1 MATSMTS
8 SAKPYTTHWSFTTA
22 LSSAVLEW
30 LLIIF
35 LFVNAL
41 FSFLLTKFSRYCKLQ
56 MPCLLCSR
64 LDHVFRGEKSG
75 YLWDL
80 ICGHHKLEISNL
92 VLCHAHNKLVD
103 VRGLCETCLFS
114 FATINKSNAETYRL
128 LVGKLGEDTL
138 CGFDQ
143 DPLIEGHKICSSS
156 IRHCSCCNE
165 PWVLRSHPP
174 KLIQTKSVGF
184 EAAEFDAPLSVVV
197 GLDQDDLKKRRE
209 KPSVPVRASNPRNSE
224 RDSLSHVGYTELKV
238 NSDTESEVLYSDDD
252 GDGDGSALLRE
263 TDASKDDHAI
273 QSSHLEPLI
282 ITLADVLATENLII
296 ADSAPEASSSTSL
309 VQLNSIDVHGSTSG
323 STIVVIKNGLEEFNW
338 QQPNSKAS
346 SPAPTEA
353 DSKANSNTPNDLIS
367 LDDVTPSS
375 NTLETTIEVSKECL
389 DLRRNNEVARTPVVE
404 FGSFGEINDERTAP
418 TTSSKFDL
426 ETKPISGDSAQQASD
441 LLDLGDAYKI
451 AVGNRGRQLSGV
463 LVEQWVGKDS
473 SRLSEDLKLLFSQLS
488 GTRGIEQ
495 SMNEKSPKFS
505 VNTGELKTA
514 DVSYS
519 TGMKILQKCVSLEK
533 NESGLSV
540 DGSTFQKRIALERN
554 VSGLSLD
561 ASAPQTTS
569 LSLDG
574 STLQNR
580 TSLERNESGFS
591 LDGSTL
597 QKRISLERNESG
609 LSLDG
614 SIVSELEG
622 ESLIDRLKRQIEHDR
637 KHMSAL
643 YKELEEERNASAVA
657 VNQAMAM
664 ITKLQEEKA
673 TVHMEALQCLR
684 LMEEQSEYDMEG
696 LQKANDLL
704 AEKEKEMQDLEA
716 ELEFYRNKYPNESIL
731 ENVAEETCDMKAI
744 DIGIDHSESLS
755 VENSASVLRNSATAK
770 LDICD
775 KVEEKQT
782 QLGNSNTGA
791 MKNEL
796 FELEDERSYVLQCLK
811 NLEKKLYLLSSNGV
825 FLENGEYPKNEGD
838 GKSELKESNF
848 EGETQ
853 ENEAV
858 EEDDLSIQH
867 DGSVSSANLNTQA
880 SLEQAQLICKENVEF
895 DSAAQG
901 SYVLH
906 RETDLASIED
916 EVSDLKGRLEAL
928 EADRSFLEHTINSV
942 RNGEEGLQLI
952 REVAS
957 HLRELRRIGIR
968 RKDPTIA

>member
-8 SAKPYTTHWSFTTA
+8 PAKPHTTHWSFTTA
-22 LSSAVLEW
+22 LASAVLEW

-56 MPCLLCSR
+56 TPCLLCSR
-64 LDHVFRGEKSG
+64 LDHLFGGEKLG

-128 LVGKLGEDTL
+128 LVAKLGEDTL

-143 DPLIEGHKICSSS
+143 DPSIGGPKISPS

-165 PWVLRSHPP
+165 PWVLRTHPP
-174 KLIQTKSVGF
+174 KLIQTKSVGS
-184 EAAEFDAPLSVVV
+184 EAAEFDAPLSYVV
-197 GLDQDDLKKRRE
+197 GLDQDDLKKRIE
-209 KPSVPVRASNPRNSE
+209 IPSVSVRASNLRNSE

-238 NSDTESEVLYSDDD
+238 TSDTESDVLYSDD
-252 GDGDGSALLRE
+252 DGDGSALLRE
-263 TDASKDDHAI
+263 TDASKDDHAVR
-273 QSSHLEPLI
+273 SSHLEPLI
-282 ITLADVLATENLII
+282 ITLADVSATENLII

-309 VQLNSIDVHGSTSG
+309 VQLDTIEVHDSNSG
-323 STIVVIKNGLEEFNW
+323 STTVVIKNGLEELNC

-353 DSKANSNTPNDLIS
+353 DSKANSTAPNDLIS
-367 LDDVTPSS
+367 LDDDVTPSS
-375 NTLETTIEVSKECL
+375 IAMKTTIEVSKECL
-389 DLRRNNEVARTPVVE
+389 DLRRNNEVERTPVME

-418 TTSSKFDL
+418 TTSSEFDL
-426 ETKPISGDSAQQASD
+426 ETKPISGDTAQQASD
-441 LLDLGDAYKI
+441 LLDIGDAYKI

-463 LVEQWVGKDS
+463 HVEQWVGKDS

-495 SMNEKSPKFS
+495 SMDEKSPKFS

-519 TGMKILQKCVSLEK
+519 SGLKILKKCVSLEK
-533 NESGLSV
+533 NESGLSL
-540 DGSTFQKRIALERN
+540 DGSSFQKRIALERN
-554 VSGLSLD
+554 LSGLSLD
-561 ASAPQTTS
+561 ASVLQTS
-569 LSLDG
+569 GLSLDG
-574 STLQNR
+574 SKLQKR
-580 TSLERNESGFS
+580 ISLERNESGFS
-591 LDGSTL
+591 LDGSTF

-622 ESLIDRLKRQIEHDR
+622 ESLADRLKRQVEHDR
-637 KHMSAL
+637 KHINAL

-657 VNQAMAM
+657 ANQAMAM

-744 DIGIDHSESLS
+744 DIGIDHSESLF
-755 VENSASVLRNSATAK
+755 VENGASVLRNSATAK

-782 QLGNSNTGA
+782 PLGNNNTGA
-791 MKNEL
+791 TKSEL
-796 FELEDERSYVLQCLK
+796 FGLEDERSYVLQCLK
-811 NLEKKLYLLSSNGV
+811 NLEKKLYVLSSNGV
-825 FLENGEYPKNEGD
+825 FLKNGEYPKNGD

-853 ENEAV
+853 ENGPI
-858 EEDDLSIQH
+858 EEDDLSIRH
-867 DGSVSSANLNTQA
+867 DGSVSSANLNAEA
-880 SLEQAQLICKENVEF
+880 SLEQAQLICNENIEF
-895 DSAAQG
+895 DTAAQG
-901 SYVLH
+901 SSVLH
-906 RETDLASIED
+906 RGADLASIED

-928 EADRSFLEHTINSV
+928 EADRTFLEHTINSV

-957 HLRELRRIGIR
+957 HLQELRRIGIR